1 MKRKVFL
8 FLAAAAMIAASC
20 LREEM
25 PQPQEEGVY
34 FTFEAAREALSEPSA
49 PAPQSSASKTVLL
62 EGNKVE
68 WVKNDLVGVYNGIN
82 GIDGSAV
89 SAVDSD
95 GATFKA
101 EVAAGQWIKSW
112 QFAAKDAGAKSVFT
126 ILNSNFDATKDDYL
140 LLYPRSWNYFGKM
153 GGETKMIRF
162 WLGKTQK
169 ATLDTFDPAAGF
181 AIAKTTSL
189 ETTPENPIVFK
200 NVMSLLKFTVP
211 AELAG
216 EITKITVWGKNS
228 EHLGGELIC
237 DYSGDEPVMLPFK
250 KVYSES
256 SKGYTDVSIEDTKGM
271 ASGYYYLAVCPGEV
285 KGFVVQV
292 TSKSGRIYRRE
303 TTNTITLKSGV
314 IYDMGEI
321 EAETYG
327 NKGITE
333 LPYVFSLDEKS
344 KDTPTYLRKS
354 VGSYTQTGKYRD
366 LFLYDDAV
374 GAVLQARQIGESGQV
389 QGYAYW
395 SNTYGAYNMPAKSM
409 VSKEI
414 AGEGY
419 EESCFKLTVPLKMT
433 LPESFNVTIG
443 FAMWSGAVKNWKLQY
458 SNDDKTWY
466 DAGSFKVYEC
476 GEKYHRCNVT
486 VTPQITFGDMLY
498 LKWLPVGTE
507 TWNSASA
514 WGVNVRL
521 WGAVVITD
529 LAPKQTTPAPAGAIF
544 FEGFDEMTGGVD
556 YIMNGQE
563 NAQIK
568 LGGIS
573 DYYGK
578 LIGSNGDGRWPNNK
592 KPEQWHG
599 LTCAVV
605 AMRPGY
611 AQIGHI
617 QAHCPMAI
625 WGYLCNNAS
634 VNIIGSITT
643 PKLAEGNLKVSFKA
657 MMFRN
662 PLIGR
667 SGLTL
672 LDTYVADK
680 IVVNVLGSGTFAD
693 GTTSKKI
700 ADVPYTA
707 FQEYE
712 LEVKGAT
719 ADTQIQFTSPTD
731 EVLCV
736 DPKNGTSIP
745 VTRWFI
751 DDICVMKDGADTDV
765 ARTIQVANPD
775 LKIFLPK
782 PSKANG
788 KLVILVPGGGYSGM
802 NLAGDREGDGWASY
816 YNERGFASA
825 TLRYT
830 LPNGNCLLPVND
842 LKNAIK
848 YIRDHAEELGVS
860 EIGVHGFSAGGHLAS
875 TGATHFTG
883 ELRPDFQIMFY
894 PVITLKNATHNGSR
908 NKFLG
913 SNPSRYMLDLYSN
926 ELQVTPQTPKAF
938 VMYYVPDTVVPQ
950 ATNGAAYVEALKANN
965 VPVKTLI
972 YETCYPDSDT
982 QTGHGW
988 WERDTRIDGKHVKE
1002 HLADWLK
1009 TL

>member
-1 MKRKVFL
+1 MKRTGFL
-8 FLAAAAMIAASC
+8 FLMFAAVSAISC
-20 LREEM
+20 LKEEM
-25 PQPQEEGVY
+25 PQTEDQGQY
-34 FTFEAAREALSEPSA
+34 FTFEASREALVGT
-49 PAPQSSASKTVLL
+49 KTVLVDN
-62 EGNKVE
+62 NKVE
-68 WVKNDLVGVYNGIN
+68 WVKNDKVGVYNGIN
-82 GIDGSAV
+82 ENGSETV
-89 SAVDSD
+89 SAVDND

-101 EVAAGQWIKSW
+101 EVADGKWKKSW
-112 QFAAKDAGAKSVFT
+112 EFAAQNAGSRSVFKA
-126 ILNSNFDATKDDYL
+126 SKEEFDATGNDYL
-140 LLYPRSWNYFGKM
+140 LIYPRSWNYFGYNEDGVKRV
-153 GGETKMIRF
+153 RF
-162 WLGKTQK
+162 WVGDYQK
-169 ATLDTFDPAAGF
+169 AVQGTFDPSYGY
-181 AIAKTTSL
+181 AIAKTNSLMTSS
-189 ETTPENPIVFK
+189 ENPIRFK
-200 NVMSLLKFTVP
+200 NVLALLKFTIP
-211 AELAG
+211 AELSG
-216 EITKITVWGKNS
+216 QITQIAIWGKNS

-237 DYSGDEPVMLPFK
+237 DYSGDEPVTLPFK
-250 KVYSES
+250 KVYTES
-256 SKGYTDVSIEDTKGM
+256 NKGKTAVALKDDNGM
-271 ASGYYYLAVCPGEV
+271 APGYYYLAVCPGEMS
-285 KGFVVQV
+285 GLVVSV
-292 TSKSGRIYRRE
+292 TSKSGRNYRRE
-303 TTNTITLKSGV
+303 TTKSFTLKSGV

-327 NKGITE
+327 NKGIAE

-344 KDTPTYLRKS
+344 NNTPTYLRQS
-354 VGSYTQTGKYRD
+354 VGSYNESGKYRD

-374 GAVLQARQIGESGQV
+374 GAVLQARQIGTSDQV
-389 QGYAYW
+389 QGAAYW
-395 SNTYGAYNMPAKSM
+395 SNPSGAYNMPAKSM

-414 AGEGY
+414 AGEEY
-419 EESCFKLTVPLKMT
+419 AESCFKLTVPLKMS
-433 LPESFNVTIG
+433 LPESFNVTTG
-443 FAMWSGAVKNWKLQY
+443 FAMWAGAVKNWKLQY

-466 DAGSFKVYEC
+466 DAGSFNVYSA
-476 GEKYHRCNVT
+476 GESYYRCNVT
-486 VTPQITFGDMLY
+486 VTPQITFSDMLY

-507 TWNSASA
+507 IWNGGSA

-529 LAPKQTTPAPAGAIF
+529 LTPKQTTPAPAGAIF

-573 DYYGK
+573 DYYGQ
-578 LIGSNGDGRWPNNK
+578 LIGSNGDGRWPNNN
-592 KPEQWHG
+592 KPEMWHD
-599 LTCAVV
+599 LTCTVV

-617 QAHCPMAI
+617 QWHCPMRG
-625 WGYLCNNAS
+625 WSYLCDNKD
-634 VNIIGSITT
+634 VDIIGSITT

-662 PLIGR
+662 PVIGR

-672 LDTYVADK
+672 IDPYIADK
-680 IVVNVLGSGTFAD
+680 IVVNVLGGGTFAD

-700 ADVPYTA
+700 AEVPYTA
-707 FQEYE
+707 FKEYE

-719 ADTQIQFTSPTD
+719 NDTQIQFTSPTD

-736 DPKNGTSIP
+736 NTSKGTSIP

-765 ARTIQVANPD
+765 ARTIQVANPN
-775 LKIFLPK
+775 LKIALPK
-782 PSKANG
+782 KSASNG
-788 KLVILVPGGGYSGM
+788 KLVIMVPGGGYSGM
-802 NLAGDREGDGWASY
+802 SLVGDREGEGWASY
-816 YNERGFASA
+816 YNERGIACA

-848 YIRDHAEELGVS
+848 YIRDHATELGVS

-883 ELRPDFQIMFY
+883 ELRPDFQILFY
-894 PVITLKNATHNGSR
+894 PVITMRNATHNGSR

-913 SNPSRYMLDLYSN
+913 SNPSQYMLDLYSN
-926 ELQVTPQTPKAF
+926 ELQVTEDTPKAF
-938 VMYYVPDTVVPQ
+938 IMYYVPDTVVPQ
-950 ATNGAAYVEALKANN
+950 ATNGAAYVEALKAKN

-972 YETCYPDSDT
+972 YDTCYPDSDT
-982 QTGHGW
+982 QSGHGW

-1002 HLADWLK
+1002 HLSDWLE
-1009 TL
+1009 TW

>member
-8 FLAAAAMIAASC
+8 FLAAATMMAASC

-34 FTFEAAREALSEPSA
+34 FTFEAAREALSDPSA

-68 WVKNDLVGVYNGIN
+68 WVKNDKVGVYNGIN

-112 QFAAKDAGAKSVFT
+112 QFAAQDAGAKSVFM
-126 ILNSNFDATKDDYL
+126 ISNSDFDATKDDYL

-153 GGETKMIRF
+153 DGETKMVRF
-162 WLGKTQK
+162 WVGRTQK

-189 ETTPENPIVFK
+189 ETTPDNPIVFK
-200 NVMSLLKFTVP
+200 NVMSLLKFTIP

-271 ASGYYYLAVCPGEV
+271 ASGYYYLAVCPGQV

-321 EAETYG
+321 EAETY
-327 NKGITE
+327 NVNVKGVSQ
-333 LPYVFSLDEKS
+333 LPYVFSFSSESGSGASPRFVTSATKTGDKVNQYSLTMTDNETSS
-344 KDTPTYLRKS
+344 KFLMHQEGNSTYPTNYIEYWAYAP
-354 VGSYTQTGKYRD
+354 GHDGATGKM
-366 LFLYDDAV
+366 FLPE
-374 GAVLQARQIGESGQV
+374 GVLDNGKYS
-389 QGYAYW
+389 YL
-395 SNTYGAYNMPAKSM
+395 
-409 VSKEI
+409 
-414 AGEGY
+414 
-419 EESCFKLTVPLKMT
+419 KLSVPLNIQM
-433 LPESFNVTIG
+433 PENFRVTFG
-443 FAMWSGAVKNWKLQY
+443 MFANGNGCVKDWKLQY
-458 SNDDKTWY
+458 SANDKDWK
-466 DAGSFKVYEC
+466 DAGTYSLTAWGCYYYNIDVKTDGSIKDF
-476 GEKYHRCNVT
+476 
-486 VTPQITFGDMLY
+486 LY
-498 LKWLPVGTE
+498 LRWVPTGNV
-507 TWNSASA
+507 
-514 WGVNVRL
+514 GVNGNTTNGYNNQIIF
-521 WGAVVITD
+521 WGAVVISETTVN
-529 LAPKQTTPAPAGAIF
+529 TTPAPAGAIY
-544 FEGFDEMTGGVD
+544 FEGFDKVVGGVD
-556 YIMNGQE
+556 YLVGGKANGRE
-563 NAQIK
+563 R
-568 LGGIS
+568 LGHMVFAHGP
-573 DYYGK
+573 
-578 LIGSNGDGRWPNNK
+578 LIGNWTADQKNGLSGS
-592 KPEQWHG
+592 H
-599 LTCAVV
+599 V

-611 AQIGHI
+611 AQIGRPNDK
-617 QAHCPMAI
+617 QGYN
-625 WGYLCNNAS
+625 WGEYQNN
-634 VNIIGSITT
+634 IGSLVT
-643 PKLAEGNLKVSFKA
+643 PKLQAGTLNVSFKA
-657 MMFRN
+657 MILRD
-662 PLIGR
+662 PTLGR
-667 SGLTL
+667 PSGNSFK
-672 LDTYVADK
+672 DE
-680 IVVNVLGSGTFAD
+680 NSGTMLYD
-693 GTTSKKI
+693 SI
-700 ADVPYTA
+700 VIN
-707 FQEYE
+707 
-712 LEVKGAT
+712 VKGAGTFEDGT
-719 ADTQIQFTSPTD
+719 ASKTISGVSYTQFENYELTVLNATAETQIEFTSPRSTVEKD
-731 EVLCV
+731 
-736 DPKNGTSIP
+736 NNT
-745 VTRWFI
+745 TWFI

-830 LPNGNCLLPVND
+830 LPGGNCLLPVND

-848 YIRDHAEELGVS
+848 YIRDHAQELGVS

-926 ELQVTPQTPKAF
+926 ELQVTKDTPKAF

-950 ATNGAAYVEALKANN
+950 ATNGAAYVDALKANN
-965 VPVKTLI
+965 VPVTTLI